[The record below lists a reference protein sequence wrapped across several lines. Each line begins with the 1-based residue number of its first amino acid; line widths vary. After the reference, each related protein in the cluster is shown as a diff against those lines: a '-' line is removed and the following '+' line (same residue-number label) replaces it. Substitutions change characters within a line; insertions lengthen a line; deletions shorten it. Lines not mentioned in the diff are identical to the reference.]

1 MTSPLDGIVFGP
13 LPSDTLTICID
24 MQRLFMEP
32 GEWYCPEALAI
43 VPAVEELVSAYPETV
58 LFTRFITAGSPEDAQ
73 GRWAHYYRRWRS
85 VTRAVVGEA
94 AMEIHPQLAV
104 HASPGRTFDKT
115 VHDSFGSRE
124 FSAFVKSRDPGAL
137 ILCGIETE
145 VCVLATAL
153 SAVDL
158 GIRTVI
164 ATDAVA
170 SSDPEAHRAA
180 LELIYPRFDQQ
191 IELAT
196 VAEIIANLSGR

>member
-1 MTSPLDGIVFGP
+1 MSGIVFGP
-13 LPSDTLTICID
+13 LPASALVVCID
-24 MQRLFMEP
+24 MQLLFLEP
-32 GEWYCPEALAI
+32 GEWHCPGGLKI
-43 VPAVEELVSAYPETV
+43 LPKVCDLVSAHPDRTI
-58 LFTRFITAGSPEDAQ
+58 FTRFITARIPDEAT

-85 VTRAVVGEA
+85 VTRAEIGDEA
-94 AMEIHPQLAV
+94 LNLQSDLAL
-104 HASPGRTFDKT
+104 HAATERTFDKAT
-115 VHDSFGSRE
+115 HDAFDAAT
-124 FSAFVKSRDPGAL
+124 FAAFVSEAQPGAL

-170 SSDPEAHRAA
+170 SSVPAAHRAA
-180 LELIYPRFDQQ
+180 IDLVYPRFDQQ

-196 VAEIIANLSGR
+196 VDDILAAWDVA